1 MRSWK
6 TPTPEQV
13 DRAIALLAHPEQ
25 RRYFFDRLENPHWL
39 EPLKQKGFFRNP
51 PAVVRDEEKGTVQ
64 FPPWP
69 ESRYL
74 ARMAVHDPAKVLEVA
89 LLIET
94 DNIRVNED
102 LLDAA
107 LAMPAAIAAKLETK
121 VLTWIES
128 PYSPFWPEKFGDL
141 VGHLARRNQVEA
153 ALALAERLLA
163 VLPGQGTLSQAR
175 ARFEA
180 WHYEGILE
188 KNLPDLVAAAGVRAL
203 TLLCDLLNAAMQ
215 LSREQEDEE
224 GGEDYSYIWR
234 PAIEGERHRGFHE
247 IRDLLVSAVRDAA
260 IQIVREDQTLLASV
274 LDELERRPWKIFRR
288 IGLHVLRSFPGSDP
302 ELVRSRL
309 MNRTLFEDRG
319 TQREYALLS
328 RDRFGFLLVHDQR
341 EILGW
346 IEQGPDLDQFR
357 ESRKAWGGLPPTEEE
372 SAAYAGLWR
381 LRRLR
386 WFRDSLPTEWKQR
399 YEALVQQFGEP
410 QDPEMVPR
418 AEAVWVGPRSPKSQ
432 EELDAMS
439 IAEVVAYLKSWRPS
453 DDPLGPSPE
462 GLARQ
467 LKNVVAA
474 QPGRFTQGVLSFREV
489 DPTYVRAVLEGL
501 HDSVRERPF
510 VWEPVLDLCLWVV
523 DQPREIQGPAVK
535 KWDADPDWGPTR
547 SEIARLLSA
556 GLQEGES
563 ELPLPLRDKVWKILL
578 QLTEDPEP
586 SPQYEREFGGTNM
599 DPVTMSINTV
609 RGEAMHTVVRYALW
623 VRRHIEKGENAEQRI
638 ARGFGEMPEVREVL
652 ESHLD
657 PARDPALAIRAAYG
671 EWLPWLVLLDRGWTI
686 GNLGRIFPDDN
697 SQKDLRDA
705 AWEAY
710 IVFCQPYD
718 DAFDVLKGEYAR
730 AVERIGVVTA
740 DRRHHGDPD
749 EHLAEHLMVFYWRGK
764 LDLDEQG
771 GLLRRFYEKAS
782 DTLRAHALEFIGR
795 SLSNTEGAVDTE
807 VLKLLRSLWVFRL
820 DVVRRSPSPR
830 AHTEELAAFG
840 WWFVSS
846 KFEDSWA
853 VDQLIAALSLTRKID
868 ADWLVLEKL
877 ATLAEVMPKEV
888 AQCVSLMIEGDLE
901 VWTIHGWLKELRVI
915 LSAIIRSSDLKA
927 RQATVEII
935 NRLGTK
941 GFLEFRDLLSSG
953 DGASRLGT

>member
-6 TPTPEQV
+6 IPTPDQV

-25 RRYFFDRLENPHWL
+25 RRYFFDRLENPHWI

-51 PAVVRDEEKGTVQ
+51 PAVVRDKEKGTVQ
-64 FPPWP
+64 FPPWS
-69 ESRYL
+69 ESQYL
-74 ARMAVHDPAKVLEVA
+74 ARMALHDPAKVLGVA

-107 LAMPAAIAAKLETK
+107 LAMPAEIAAKLESK

-141 VGHLARRNQVEA
+141 VGHLARGNQVEV
-153 ALALAERLLA
+153 ALKLAQRLLA
-163 VLPGQGTLSQAR
+163 VLPGQGALSQAR
-175 ARFEA
+175 GRFEA

-188 KNLPDLVAAAGVRAL
+188 KNLPDLVAAAKVHAL
-203 TLLCDLLNAAMQ
+203 NLLCNLLNNAIQ
-215 LSREQEDEE
+215 LSHDQEEQEE
-224 GGEDYSYIWR
+224 GEDYSNIWR

-260 IQIVREDQTLLASV
+260 IQIVRGDQALLASV
-274 LDELERRPWKIFRR
+274 LEELERKPWKIFRR
-288 IGLHVLRSFPGSDP
+288 IGLHVLRSFPGSAQN
-302 ELVRSRL
+302 LVRSRL
-309 MNRTLFEDRG
+309 MNRTLFEDHG
-319 TQREYALLS
+319 TQREYALLL
-328 RDRFGFLLVHDQR
+328 RDRFDSLSGDDQY
-341 EILGW
+341 EILSW
-346 IEQGPDLDQFR
+346 LEQGPDLDQFR

-372 SAAYAGLWR
+372 SAAYAGPWR
-381 LRRLR
+381 VRRLK
-386 WFRDSLPTEWKQR
+386 WILDSLPTEWKQR

-410 QDPEMVPR
+410 QDREMVPR
-418 AEAVWVGPRSPKSQ
+418 AEAVWVGLRTPKSQ

-439 IAEVVAYLKSWRPS
+439 IAEVIDYLKSWRPS

-474 QPGRFTQGVLSFREV
+474 HPGRFTQGVLSFRDV

-501 HDSVRERPF
+501 HDAVRERPF
-510 VWEPVLDLCLWVV
+510 VWEPVLDLCVWIVN
-523 DQPREIQGPAVK
+523 QPREIQGRAVK
-535 KWDADPDWGPTR
+535 KWDADQDWGPTR
-547 SEIARLLSA
+547 SAIARLLMA
-556 GLQEGES
+556 GLQERES

-599 DPVTMSINTV
+599 DPVIMSINTV

-623 VRRHIEKGENAEQRI
+623 VRRHIEKGENAEQRTG
-638 ARGFGEMPEVREVL
+638 RGFGEMPEVREVL

-657 PARDPALAIRAAYG
+657 PAHDPALAIRAIYG
-671 EWLPWLVLLDRGWTI
+671 EWLPWLALLDRSWTI
-686 GNLGRIFPDDN
+686 GNLSRIFPEDDN
-697 SQKDLRDA
+697 QKDLRNA

-730 AVERIGVVTA
+730 AVERIGAIPA
-740 DRRHHGDPD
+740 DRQHHGDPD

-771 GLLRRFYEKAS
+771 GPLRRFYEKAS
-782 DTLRAHALEFIGR
+782 DRLRAHALEFIGR
-795 SLSNTEGAVDTE
+795 SLGNTEGVVDAE
-807 VLKLLRSLWVFRL
+807 VLERLRSLWLMRL
-820 DVVRRSPSPR
+820 DVARHSPSPEMH
-830 AHTEELAAFG
+830 AAELAAFG

-853 VDQLIAALSLTRKID
+853 VDQLIAVLSLTRQID
-868 ADWLVLEKL
+868 ADWLVLERL

-888 AQCVSLMIEGDLE
+888 AQCISLVIEGHLE
-901 VWTIHGWLKELRVI
+901 VWTIH
-915 LSAIIRSSDLKA
+915 
-927 RQATVEII
+927 
-935 NRLGTK
+935 
-941 GFLEFRDLLSSG
+941 
-953 DGASRLGT
+953 